1 MSVKNADLRHLGI
14 MGKLQ
19 KPSASALKLY
29 TITRPAGQI
38 ACVDAAETHI
48 STLKNVKRTASK
60 TASKKVQVEFEDSSD
75 EVHGCFE
82 RVPALWCPDR
92 KAKTVRFRPSTSVV
106 INSQQAS
113 RRSKLTSLA
122 NGFGIKSNEFD
133 NAF

>member
-92 KAKTVRFRPSTSVV
+92 KAKTVRFRPSPP
-106 INSQQAS
+106 N
-113 RRSKLTSLA
+113 LTSWNCRVWLTSTDECQR
-122 NGFGIKSNEFD
+122 KCQQD
-133 NAF
+133 L